1 MRRKGRR
8 GDSTRG
14 ESVRWS
20 KVVRNRRVGRNGRVT
35 REGGRTE
42 GGGVGAWSIEGLGGC
57 CHSVPVSRI
66 VIQYTP

>member
-1 MRRKGRR
+1 M
-8 GDSTRG
+8 
-14 ESVRWS
+14 
-20 KVVRNRRVGRNGRVT
+20 VRNRRVGRNRKVGRNGRVM